1 MRKLLKWKMAVTSMI
16 IGAALALPGMA
27 DAAKARAARYSV
39 KTIGDIVQLHDN
51 KTDSTV
57 SVLTGTSNA
66 YEFVVHGKN
75 VISMNIPSTTAL
87 RNNPGLNGVPFL
99 APFANRLDELAFY
112 ANGKKYNFDMGLGN
126 VRGPVPSQGFLNS
139 THDWKLVSA
148 KADANGA
155 TVISKVDFYRNPD
168 WMKQFPF
175 AQTYTM
181 TIRLKDGVL
190 EVNTRIDNLS
200 KDPLPVSIGFHP
212 YFAVPETDRN
222 HWSLDFGADTHWIET
237 DAHLPTGDKETS
249 DAFFGGDHH
258 NVPLSRFPDK
268 RFDDVFSDLDR
279 DAQGRASAVIKGD
292 ATSIKL
298 TVGPKIKTF
307 LLYSEVLPPPG
318 TPAAL
323 AAATARGAGGGRG
336 GAAGAGGAPARPQAA
351 PVAYDG
357 PVVPLTAPN
366 DVPRSTRGFIAIE
379 PMVAI
384 TDAMNMAQKGQ
395 YNELQYIAPGGSW
408 DESIWI
414 TPGGY

>member
-1 MRKLLKWKMAVTSMI
+1 MSEGRIVLNLFKRRMAMASLV
-16 IGAALALPGMA
+16 IGAALALPGVA
-27 DAAKARAARYSV
+27 DAAPKPAKPAARYSV

-99 APFANRLDELAFY
+99 GPFANRLDEMAFY
-112 ANGKKYNFDMGLGN
+112 ANGKKYSFDPGLGN
-126 VRGPVPSQGFLNS
+126 VRAPIPQQGFLNS

-148 KADANGA
+148 KADANSA
-155 TVISKVDFYRNPD
+155 YVVNKLDFYRNPD

-200 KDPLPVSIGFHP
+200 TQPLPVSIGYHP
-212 YFAVPETDRN
+212 YFALPESDRN

-237 DAHLPTGDKETS
+237 DAHLPTGETETADK
-249 DAFFGGDHH
+249 FFGGDHH
-258 NVPLSRFPDK
+258 NVPLSRFTDK
-268 RFDDVFSDLDR
+268 RFDEVFSDLDR
-279 DAQGRASAVIKGD
+279 DAQGRASVVIKGD
-292 ATSIKL
+292 TTSIKV
-298 TVGPKIKTF
+298 TAGPKIRTF
-307 LLYSEVLPPPG
+307 LLYSEILPLPG
-318 TPAAL
+318 AAPAAP
-323 AAATARGAGGGRG
+323 AGGGGRG
-336 GAAGAGGAPARPQAA
+336 GARPA
-351 PVAYDG
+351 PVTFPYDG

-379 PMVAI
+379 PMAGI
-384 TDAMNMAQKGQ
+384 TDSMNMAQKGQ
-395 YNELQYIAPGGSW
+395 YKELQYVAPGGSW
-408 DESIWI
+408 NESIWI
-414 TPGGY
+414 TPSGY